1 MRPSTESQVALNF
14 CPNLP
19 IPGQVN
25 PVNPA
30 ESTCAAIAEKLS
42 KLPPFGPAVQ
52 NLLRI
57 SLDDDSAVRLFED
70 AFMSDPALTA
80 ELLVMANSAAFGGR
94 ARVETIGVAV
104 WNLGRGRGRAL
115 AATSAVR
122 SHTQRGQDHQYLAS
136 VWAHGV
142 ATARAAEAHGGGG
155 GQLGRAS

>member
-1 MRPSTESQVALNF
+1 MRIGPFTLIKGDPALAVMRPSTESQVALNF
-14 CPNLP
+14 RPNLP
-19 IPGQVN
+19 ISGQVN

-80 ELLVMANSAAFGGR
+80 ELLRSEER
-94 ARVETIGVAV
+94 RVGKE
-104 WNLGRGRGRAL
+104 
-115 AATSAVR
+115 SR
-122 SHTQRGQDHQYLAS
+122 SPWS
-136 VWAHGV
+136 
-142 ATARAAEAHGGGG
+142 
-155 GQLGRAS
+155 